1 MVQCAMQTDERGP
14 LCLKKRKWGKILS
27 IGFILLSMLIVVL
40 IAFNNPELMNA
51 WDVIIEMDKRWIV
64 IGLLLMIGYV
74 VAEGTGL
81 YAFLR
86 MEGYKVKLSTASH
99 FSFAGIYY
107 ANVTPGSSGGQ
118 PMQIYLMSQRQIPAG
133 VATSALLAR
142 AFFNQ
147 VVEVA
152 LAVIL
157 WLCNWNFVAEHLSG
171 VIPVIILG
179 CLVNFFCVPA
189 ILLISFHRNWVESI
203 VRWGIRFLTKHH
215 ICKKPEE
222 WQASSDRTIE
232 YFHSSLMDL
241 VHHPLHLLIQT
252 LVSIV
257 EMLCLMAVPLLVYY
271 AMGLSGTAWYQTLT
285 VAFLLFVSANY
296 TPLPGASGAQ
306 EGGFL
311 LYFRDI
317 FTGGTVSV
325 ALLVWRFI
333 TYYLYLIVGCADSIL
348 TSLRVRKKPILHV
361 PKRRE
366 REKKE
371 QEVQE

>member
-1 MVQCAMQTDERGP
+1 M
-14 LCLKKRKWGKILS
+14 KKRKWGKILS

-40 IAFNNPELMNA
+40 IAFNNSELMNA
-51 WDVIIEMDKRWIV
+51 WDVIVTMDKRWIV
-64 IGLLLMIGYV
+64 IGLLLMVGYV

-157 WLCNWNFVAEHLSG
+157 WLCNWNFVAEHLAG

-215 ICKKPEE
+215 ICKNPEE

-241 VHHPLHLLIQT
+241 VHHPLHLLIQM

-271 AMGLSGTAWYQTLT
+271 AMGLSGTPWYQTLT

-333 TYYLYLIVGCADSIL
+333 TYYLYLIVGCADSIF
-348 TSLRVRKKPILHV
+348 TSLRGRKKPILHV
-361 PKRRE
+361 PRRKE

-371 QEVQE
+371 PKEQE